1 MEDRHIPVKRIK
13 RNVSNGQWEEAKT
26 KGLFIRG
33 PIPIPWVEKVA
44 KLPGKA
50 LALAVGLWWLH
61 GMAKGGEVTV
71 SRKMLERLNLSRD
84 AAADGLTRLEGAGL
98 IRVTRAP
105 GSRPRVHI
113 VTKAEQAIG
122 PTMEPL
128 FTQPDHGLGV

>member
-1 MEDRHIPVKRIK
+1 MEDRDIPVKRIK

-26 KGLFIRG
+26 RELFIRG

-71 SRKMLERLNLSRD
+71 SRKMLERLNISRD
-84 AAADGLTRLEGAGL
+84 AAADGLLRLEKAGL

-105 GSRPRVHI
+105 GNRPRARI
-113 VTKAEQAIG
+113 VMYADTPSASL
-122 PTMEPL
+122 T
-128 FTQPDHGLGV
+128 

>member
-1 MEDRHIPVKRIK
+1 MEDRDIPVKRIK

-26 KGLFIRG
+26 KELFIRG
-33 PIPIPWVEKVA
+33 PIPIPWVERVA

-71 SRKMLERLNLSRD
+71 TRKMLGRLNISRD
-84 AAADGLTRLEGAGL
+84 AAADGLLRLEKAGL

-105 GSRPRVHI
+105 GNRPRARI
-113 VTKAEQAIG
+113 VMYADTPGAP
-122 PTMEPL
+122 PT
-128 FTQPDHGLGV
+128 